1 MNTALTHF
9 RIESKENDRLVV
21 WLDVAGR
28 SVNVLWE
35 PVFDDLEKV
44 LDRIESSIADTRAV
58 ILRSGKAN
66 GFAVGADLKRIS
78 AVQSDEEIQAFLQR
92 GQQLYGRWSRLAV
105 PTIAVLE
112 STCLGGGLEFAM
124 ACRYRLIVD
133 APRLQVG
140 MPETKLG
147 LIPGWGG
154 TQRFVRLIGLESG
167 LAMLI
172 GGDSVDSQ
180 TATQLGLAD
189 RIVSAD
195 GLEGELDSFVSRV
208 INQPIPDFEHHSLKL
223 GSLEANRQSVE
234 LARSKFNPL
243 TPSQAAVVRAVEI
256 GLTDS
261 FQAGLDAE
269 RHQFYAL
276 LISPEVRQ
284 ALDRFTNRNTKA

>member
-9 RIESKENDRLVV
+9 RIERKENDRLVV

-44 LDRIESSIADTRAV
+44 LVEIESSIADTRAV

-66 GFAVGADLKRIS
+66 GFAVGADLKRIW

-92 GQQLYGRWSRLAV
+92 GQQLYDRWSRLAV

-172 GGDSVDSQ
+172 SGDSVDAQ
-180 TATQLGLAD
+180 AATQLGLAD

-195 GLEGELDSFVSRV
+195 VLQGELDSFVSQV
-208 INQPIPDFEHHSLKL
+208 ITQPIPDFEHHSLKL
-223 GSLEANRQSVE
+223 GSLEANRQAVE

-243 TPSQAAVVRAVEI
+243 TPSQASVVRAVEI

-269 RHQFYAL
+269 RNQFYAL